1 MELVLLGLVVYIA
14 VQTVIIPVRL
24 IQGKRITV
32 DVILYLV
39 AWAAAFF
46 IYTYVIAGS
55 GTILSL
61 AAG

>member
-24 IQGKRITV
+24 IQSKPVTL
-32 DVILYLV
+32 DVILYVV

-55 GTILSL
+55 GTILTL
-61 AAG
+61 AA